1 MIFSLNP
8 NKDNIAE
15 IKHRYVYF
23 NNDGIITQISSNKDS
38 KCNDMYAIFEL
49 SDIIPFIDAT
59 YRFSDYVV
67 SKTKNPFEYE
77 IKKKKI
83 EYKSRSVE
91 SQFSKIDTCN
101 DADIMLNYYKG
112 VLSFQSSDSI
122 VKNSGVTF
130 GQEVEISG
138 AKEHP
143 FFITVKDRPDF
154 ILETVLVSFSDLLVG
169 EKVDVKLNTP
179 YKEIGVYTR
188 PIFNSYTLETA
199 E

>member
-23 NNDGIITQISSNKDS
+23 DNDGVITQITSAKDDKS
-38 KCNDMYAIFEL
+38 DGLYALFEL
-49 SDIIPFIDAT
+49 SDVIPFIDAT

-67 SKTKNPFEYE
+67 AKTKNPLEYE
-77 IKKKKI
+77 IKKKKVQ
-83 EYKSRSVE
+83 YKSRSVS
-91 SQFSKIDTCN
+91 SQFSKIDTCI
-101 DADIMLNYYKG
+101 DAEIVLNYSKG
-112 VLSFQSSDSI
+112 ILSFKSSDSV
-122 VKNSGVTF
+122 VKNSGITF

-143 FFITVKDRPDF
+143 FFVTVKDRPDF
-154 ILETVLVSFSDLLVG
+154 ILETVLVPFSDLLVG
-169 EKVDVKLNTP
+169 EKYEVKLNTP

-188 PIFNSYTLETA
+188 PIFNSYTLETV
-199 E
+199 